1 MKRNG
6 TSVESHCYHW
16 IVLPDT
22 GVQICR
28 NFPIA
33 TALAEDAERL
43 FESASRQAVRQGDS
57 DILRLVDEHIACNRD
72 LAATPWIQADPN
84 EFVFWRMTRAGGEL
98 RLDLVID
105 TLNGAG
111 AQAGNRIPLRVEGR
125 GFSWKRTD
133 PVAEI
138 YVEHHRNARN
148 EIGSLIVDF
157 GNTGS
162 AFVFS
167 RDGAGPL
174 QARIVEANNPFD
186 PDYRTRGERETS
198 VLRSNMIV
206 LRVSANE
213 HETPWIVLGE
223 RAEELIRRYPL
234 TSYLYA
240 PKKYVRD
247 WPERLRAPEPTMKF
261 RGIAGQ
267 RVGLHPM
274 LHFVRRTI
282 EQMFQHVLA
291 SLTNPQFT
299 SDAPDFYPQVQRVML
314 TYPLTWRA
322 VDRALFRDIVRETS
336 LRLFAHDDAR
346 REQFEVELICSE
358 PVAVAA
364 YVLWEVIF
372 HFEAGNLALAAAALG
387 NTAGTPELRLL
398 VLDIGGGSTDVAC
411 VDIGWTVKP
420 DDGSVDVSFKMIESM
435 RFNRAGD
442 RISHLIATAL
452 CVHLREKYGIDESL
466 DFLAESSEPSFT
478 LTAKRNAVSWI
489 SRLAEA
495 AKRGVAGPERAW
507 RLSGDDEAELVACFA
522 PLLDGDGWREKVGKA
537 PFFEI
542 DEPTLQRWLSSD
554 SQTLSLETNGE
565 PGFHDVFVYLG
576 ELRRSLATKGRE
588 PHAVIL
594 SGRSTRLGFLKDL
607 AARAL
612 RLPLHRLRTLDEIL
626 PESLRRN
633 SVGQQNLD
641 KLAVVFGA
649 QRFRFG
655 DHIRFSALPEEAIF
669 NRYIGTVRESR
680 VGLRL
685 NKVLIRPGDD
695 SPRSIAVQVEP
706 ARDVR
711 IGHAFRE
718 SGAAQVIANLSN
730 TSHTQAFEVTLD
742 VLDDYSVRMSPHE
755 HVLLSE
761 WVPGGND
768 IVVDNFNDTGRIDGE
783 PKGLLASI
791 VTAPAPID
799 RGRDARADV
808 AADG

>member
-6 TSVESHCYHW
+6 NATESHCYHW
-16 IVLPDT
+16 IVLPNT

-33 TALAEDAERL
+33 GALLSEAKKL
-43 FESASRQAVRQGDS
+43 FESTTKLADKQADNDV
-57 DILRLVDEHIACNRD
+57 LRLVGEHIACNRD
-72 LAATPWIQADPN
+72 LDATPWIQADPN

-98 RLDLVID
+98 QLDLVID

-111 AQAGNRIPLRVEGR
+111 AQAGNRVPLRVEGR
-125 GFSWKRTD
+125 GFGWKRGD
-133 PVAEI
+133 QLAEV
-138 YVEHHRNARN
+138 YVEHHDKARN

-186 PDYRTRGERETS
+186 PDYRGRGARERN

-206 LRVSANE
+206 LRVSPNE
-213 HETPWIVLGE
+213 RETPWLVLGE
-223 RAEELIRRYPL
+223 RAEELIRRHPL

-274 LHFVRRTI
+274 LDFVRRTLD
-282 EQMFQHVLA
+282 QMFQHVLA

-299 SDAPDFYPQVQRVML
+299 SDAPEFYPQIQRVML
-314 TYPLTWRA
+314 TYPLTWREI
-322 VDRALFRDIVRETS
+322 DRQLFRDIVTETS
-336 LRLFAHDDAR
+336 HRLFAHDETR
-346 REQFEVELICSE
+346 REHFEVELICSE

-364 YVLWEVIF
+364 YVMWETIF
-372 HFEAGNLALAAAALG
+372 HFEAENLALAASSLG
-387 NTAGTPELRLL
+387 NTAGTPGLRLL

-411 VDIGWTVKP
+411 VDIGWTVKH
-420 DDGSVDVSFKMIESM
+420 DDGSVDVSFQMVESM

-442 RISHLIATAL
+442 RIAHIIATAL
-452 CVHLREKYGIDESL
+452 CAFLREKYGIEESL
-466 DFLAESSEPSFT
+466 DFLAEASEPSFT
-478 LTAKRNAVSWI
+478 LTQKRNAVSLI

-495 AKRGVAGPERAW
+495 AKRGVAGPDAAW
-507 RLSGDDEAELVACFA
+507 RLEADDEVELLACFA
-522 PLLDGDGWREKVGKA
+522 PLLEGESWRERA
-537 PFFEI
+537 AQRPFFTVTREVL
-542 DEPTLQRWLSSD
+542 ERWLTQDTQS
-554 SQTLSLETNGE
+554 LSLETNGE
-565 PGFHDVFVYLG
+565 PGFQDIFVYLG
-576 ELRRSLATKGRE
+576 ELRRSLAAKGRE
-588 PHAVIL
+588 PHMVVL
-594 SGRSTRLGFLKDL
+594 SGRTTRLGFLKDF
-607 AARAL
+607 AAKAL
-612 RLPLHRLRTLDEIL
+612 RLPLHRLRTLAEIL
-626 PESLRRN
+626 PDGLRRN
-633 SVGQQNLD
+633 GQTNLD

-680 VGLRL
+680 TGLRL
-685 NKVLIRPGDD
+685 NKTLIRPGD
-695 SPRSIAVQVEP
+695 SAPRSIRIEIEP

-718 SGAAQVIANLSN
+718 SGSAQVMANLSN
-730 TSHTQAFEVTLD
+730 TSHTEAFEIELD
-742 VLDDYSVRMSPHE
+742 VLDDFSVRMSPHE
-755 HVLLSE
+755 HVILSE

-768 IVVDNFNDTGRIDGE
+768 IIVDNYNDTGRIDCE

-791 VTAPAPID
+791 VASN
-799 RGRDARADV
+799 RESWMRDE
-808 AADG
+808 

>member
-6 TSVESHCYHW
+6 TTVDSHCYHW
-16 IVLPDT
+16 IVLPNT
-22 GVQICR
+22 GIQICR

-33 TALAEDAERL
+33 TALVQEAEKL
-43 FESASRQAVRQGDS
+43 FESASKLAGKQTENEV
-57 DILRLVDEHIACNRD
+57 LRLIDEHIACNRD
-72 LAATPWIQADPN
+72 LEATPWIQADPN
-84 EFVFWRMTRAGGEL
+84 EFVFYRLTRAGGEL
-98 RLDLVID
+98 QLDLVID

-111 AQAGNRIPLRVEGR
+111 AQAGNRIPLRVEGGR
-125 GFSWKRTD
+125 GLSWKRPD
-133 PVAEI
+133 PLAEI
-138 YVEHHRNARN
+138 YVEHHENARN

-186 PDYRTRGERETS
+186 PDYRSRGGHEAN

-206 LRVSANE
+206 LRVSPNE
-213 HETPWIVLGE
+213 HETPWLVLGE
-223 RAEELIRRYPL
+223 RAEELIRRHPL

-240 PKKYVRD
+240 PKKYVRE
-247 WPERLRAPEPTMKF
+247 WPDRLRAPEPTMKF
-261 RGIAGQ
+261 RGVAGQ

-274 LHFVRRTI
+274 LHFVRRTLD
-282 EQMFQHVLA
+282 QMFQHVLA

-299 SDAPDFYPQVQRVML
+299 SDAPDFYPQIQRVML
-314 TYPLTWRA
+314 TYPLTWRE
-322 VDRALFRDIVRETS
+322 VDRQLFRELVTETS
-336 LRLFAHDDAR
+336 QRLLAHEDAR
-346 REQFEVELICSE
+346 RDQFEVELICSE

-364 YVLWEVIF
+364 YVLWETIF
-372 HFEAGNLALAAAALG
+372 HFEAENLALAASTLG

-411 VDIGWTVKP
+411 VDIGWTVKHE
-420 DDGSVDVSFKMIESM
+420 DGSVDVSFQMIESM

-442 RISHLIATAL
+442 RISHILATAV
-452 CVHLREKYGIDESL
+452 CEFLREKYGIEESL

-478 LTAKRNAVSWI
+478 LTQKRNAVSMI

-495 AKRGVAGPERAW
+495 AKRGIASDDRSW
-507 RLSGDDEAELVACFA
+507 RLEAAEEEELLACLS
-522 PLLDGDGWREKVGKA
+522 PLLDGDTWKEKVA
-537 PFFEI
+537 QRPFLEI
-542 DEPTLQRWLSSD
+542 SESALRQWLTKDTQS
-554 SQTLSLETNGE
+554 LSLETNGE
-565 PGFHDVFVYLG
+565 PGFQDIFVYLG
-576 ELRRSLATKGRE
+576 ELRRSLAAKARE
-588 PHAVIL
+588 PHMVIL
-594 SGRSTRLGFLKDL
+594 SGRTTRLGFLKDL

-612 RLPLHRLRTLDEIL
+612 KLPMHRLRTLAEIL
-626 PESLRRN
+626 PDGLRRN
-633 SVGQQNLD
+633 GQQNLD

-680 VGLRL
+680 TGLRL
-685 NKVLIRPGDD
+685 NKILIRPGDS
-695 SPRSIAVQVEP
+695 SPMSIKVQVEP

-718 SGAAQVIANLSN
+718 SGSAQVIANLSN
-730 TSHTQAFEVTLD
+730 TSHNESFEVELD
-742 VLDDYSVRMSPHE
+742 VLDDFSVRMSNHE
-755 HVLLSE
+755 HVILSE

-768 IVVDNFNDTGRIDGE
+768 IIVDNFNDTGRIDCE
-783 PKGLLASI
+783 PKGLLAG
-791 VTAPAPID
+791 VVEGN
-799 RGRDARADV
+799 RGEWMREER
-808 AADG
+808 

>member
-6 TSVESHCYHW
+6 TVTDSHCYHW
-16 IVLPDT
+16 IVLPNT

-33 TALAEDAERL
+33 AALAEDAERM
-43 FESASRQAVRQGDS
+43 FESASRLAVKQADNDV
-57 DILRLVDEHIACNRD
+57 LRLVEEHVACNRD
-72 LAATPWIQADPN
+72 LDATPWIQADPN
-84 EFVFWRMTRAGGEL
+84 EFVFWRMTKAGGEL
-98 RLDLVID
+98 QLDLVID

-125 GFSWKRTD
+125 GFAWKRPD

-138 YVEHHRNARN
+138 YVEHHQNARN

-186 PDYRTRGERETS
+186 PDYRTRGEREGN

-206 LRVSANE
+206 LRVSPNE

-223 RAEELIRRYPL
+223 RAEELIRRFPL

-240 PKKYVRD
+240 PKKYVRE

-261 RGIAGQ
+261 RGVSGQ

-274 LHFVRRTI
+274 LQFVQRTL

-299 SDAPDFYPQVQRVML
+299 SDAPDFYPQIQRVML
-314 TYPLTWRA
+314 TYPLTWRE
-322 VDRALFRDIVRETS
+322 VDRDLFREIVRDTS
-336 LRLFAHDDAR
+336 LRLLSHDEAR

-364 YVLWEVIF
+364 YVLWETIF
-372 HFEAGNLALAAAALG
+372 QFEAGNLALAASSLG
-387 NTAGTPELRLL
+387 NTTGTPELRLL

-411 VDIGWTVKP
+411 VDIDWTVRH
-420 DDGSVDVSFKMIESM
+420 DDGSVDVSFQMIESM

-452 CVHLREKYGIDESL
+452 CGFLKEKYGITESL
-466 DFLAESSEPSFT
+466 DFLAESKEPSFT
-478 LTAKRNAVSWI
+478 LTQKRNAVSWI
-489 SRLAEA
+489 SRLTED
-495 AKRGVAGPERAW
+495 AKRGVSGAEKSW
-507 RLSGDDEAELVACFA
+507 RLSAEDEEQLVSCFA
-522 PLLDGDGWREKVGKA
+522 PLLSGDGWKERA
-537 PFFEI
+537 RQRPFFEVQ
-542 DEPTLQRWLSSD
+542 ESTLEHWLTRD
-554 SQTLSLETNGE
+554 SQTLSVETNGE
-565 PGFHDVFVYLG
+565 PGFQDIFVYLG
-576 ELRRSLATKGRE
+576 ELRRSLAAKGRE
-588 PHAVIL
+588 PHMVIL
-594 SGRSTRLGFLKDL
+594 SGRTTRLGFLKDL
-607 AARAL
+607 AAKAL
-612 RLPLHRLRTLDEIL
+612 KLPLHRLRTLDEIL
-626 PESLRRN
+626 PDGLRR
-633 SVGQQNLD
+633 GRQQNLD

-655 DHIRFSALPEEAIF
+655 DHIRFSALPEEEIF

-680 VGLRL
+680 TGLRL
-685 NKVLIRPGDD
+685 NKVLIRPGDS
-695 SPRSIAVQVEP
+695 SPKSITVRVEP

-718 SGAAQVIANLSN
+718 SGSAQVIANLSN
-730 TSHTQAFEVTLD
+730 TSHNEAFEVELD
-742 VLDDYSVRMSPHE
+742 MLDDFSVRMSKHE

-768 IVVDNFNDTGRIDGE
+768 IIVDNFNDTGRIDCE
-783 PKGLLASI
+783 PPGLLAS
-791 VTAPAPID
+791 VVESN
-799 RGRDARADV
+799 RDAWLVDA
-808 AADG
+808 